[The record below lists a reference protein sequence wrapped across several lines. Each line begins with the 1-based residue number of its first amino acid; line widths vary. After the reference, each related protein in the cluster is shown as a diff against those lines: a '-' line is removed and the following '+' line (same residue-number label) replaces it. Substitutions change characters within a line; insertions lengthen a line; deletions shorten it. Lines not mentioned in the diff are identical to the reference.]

1 MLDIFLIFFTA
12 FLLFLIFSFIYMKS
26 FMIKN
31 SRIQKESNH
40 YVFTQFQDEKIGVLE
55 KGIRKL
61 SKQLTFLLITLIFII
76 LMVLILSRI

>member
-12 FLLFLIFSFIYMKS
+12 LLLFLIFSIIYMKS

-40 YVFTQFQDEKIGVLE
+40 YVFTQFQDEKNGALE
-55 KGIRKL
+55 KEIRRL

-76 LMVLILSRI
+76 LIVLILSRI